1 MRTTIDID
9 EKLLADAM
17 KILNVSTK
25 SEAVR
30 IALERFLR
38 IHAYDDILKLRG
50 KLEWTADRAVSDATS
65 KTKTLNDLVE
75 TLPMPTR
82 QISLDELCAPVGEP
96 IKSK

>member
-17 KILNVSTK
+17 RILNVSTK

-30 IALERFLR
+30 IALERVLR
-38 IHAYDDILKLRG
+38 AYAFEEILTLRG
-50 KLEWTADRAVSDATS
+50 KLEWTGDRAVPDATS
-65 KTKTLNDLVE
+65 KTKTVDDLVG
-75 TLPMPTR
+75 TLPMPTG
-82 QISLDELCAPVGEP
+82 QVSLDELCAPVGES